1 MAFCGISRDKG
12 LYGACFVLAL
22 CLSICEALEGIMW
35 HFFSNHHCGCLY
47 LGCVSSGRLRHLK
60 ASARDSTSCIVLLLL
75 LPTPPGLS
83 HLFRFLAAFVWCDG
97 RTGGEHRSHTRQ
109 HEHHRID
116 TGIPLDQTGGEG
128 L

>member
-22 CLSICEALEGIMW
+22 CLFICEALEGILW

-60 ASARDSTSCIVLLLL
+60 ASAERLNFLQCTTIITTDTPRP
-75 LPTPPGLS
+75 LPSFSVPCG
-83 HLFRFLAAFVWCDG
+83 FRVVR
-97 RTGGEHRSHTRQ
+97 RTNRR
-109 HEHHRID
+109 
-116 TGIPLDQTGGEG
+116 
-128 L
+128 